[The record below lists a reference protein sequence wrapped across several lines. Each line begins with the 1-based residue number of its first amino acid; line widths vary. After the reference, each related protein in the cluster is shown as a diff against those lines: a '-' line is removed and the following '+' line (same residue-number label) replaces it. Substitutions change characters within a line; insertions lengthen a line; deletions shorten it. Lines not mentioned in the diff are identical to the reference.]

1 MFNLRQFLNCLVT
14 LVCLIWFNSVT
25 AKELTL
31 ATSMSIPPYIIEH
44 NDSGIQ
50 LKRVKKAFEL
60 ANHSIKKVIYTSNKR
75 AEILLYQKK
84 VDAII
89 NAPNNSKSMH
99 FSDPVIYYQNVAISL
114 ASSHLYLT
122 NISGLSN
129 VRVMAFQNA
138 KKYLGDE
145 YRQAVNQSPAY
156 DEAVNQ
162 QAQLEHLFL
171 KHTDVI
177 ILDRRIFGHFNKLF
191 ESSGRFPKPVTFH
204 PIFPK
209 SPRVLGFHDKTLR
222 NEFNEGLEA
231 LLITES
237 TLTTT
242 K

>member
-50 LKRVKKAFEL
+50 LERVKKAFEL

-89 NAPNNSKSMH
+89 NAPNNSQNMF
-99 FSDPVIYYQNVAISL
+99 FSDPVIFYQNTAISL
-114 ASSHLYLT
+114 SSTHIYLT
-122 NISGLSN
+122 DIAGLSD

-138 KKYLGDE
+138 RKYLGDE

-156 DEAVNQ
+156 DEAINQ

-177 ILDRRIFGHFNKLF
+177 ILDRRIFDHFNKLF
-191 ESSGRFPKPVTFH
+191 EASGRFPKPVTFH

-209 SPRVLGFHDKTLR
+209 SPRVLGFHNKALR
-222 NEFNEGLEA
+222 DDFNDGLKRLDEA
-231 LLITES
+231 LKRSEP
-237 TLTTT
+237 
-242 K
+242 

>member
-50 LKRVKKAFEL
+50 LERVKKAFEL

-75 AEILLYQKK
+75 AEILLYQTK

-114 ASSHLYLT
+114 TSNHLYLT

-138 KKYLGDE
+138 RKYLGDD
-145 YRQAVNQSPAY
+145 YRLAVNQSPAY
-156 DEAVNQ
+156 DEAINQ

-177 ILDRRIFGHFNKLF
+177 ILDRRIFDHFNKLF
-191 ESSGRFPKPVTFH
+191 EASGRFPKPVTFH

-209 SPRVLGFHDKTLR
+209 SPRVLGFHSKALR
-222 NEFNEGLEA
+222 DDFNDGLKRLDEA
-231 LLITES
+231 LKHSEP
-237 TLTTT
+237 
-242 K
+242 

>member
-50 LKRVKKAFEL
+50 LERVKKAFEL

-89 NAPNNSKSMH
+89 NAPNNSQNMF
-99 FSDPVIYYQNVAISL
+99 FSDPVIFYQNTAISL
-114 ASSHLYLT
+114 SSTHIYLT
-122 NISGLSN
+122 DIAGLSD

-138 KKYLGDE
+138 RKYLGDE

-156 DEAVNQ
+156 DEAINQ

-171 KHTDVI
+171 KNTDVI
-177 ILDRRIFGHFNKLF
+177 ILDRRIFDHFNKLF
-191 ESSGRFPKPVTFH
+191 EASCRFPKPVTFH

-209 SPRVLGFHDKTLR
+209 SPRVLGFHNKALR
-222 NEFNEGLEA
+222 DDFNDGLKRLDEA
-231 LLITES
+231 LKRSEP
-237 TLTTT
+237 
-242 K
+242 

>member
-50 LKRVKKAFEL
+50 LERVKKAFEL

-75 AEILLYQKK
+75 AEILLYQTK

-114 ASSHLYLT
+114 TSNHLYLT

-138 KKYLGDE
+138 RKYLGDD
-145 YRQAVNQSPAY
+145 YRLAVNQSPAY
-156 DEAVNQ
+156 DEAINQ

-177 ILDRRIFGHFNKLF
+177 ILDRRIFDHFNKLF
-191 ESSGRFPKPVTFH
+191 EASGRFPKPVTFH

-209 SPRVLGFHDKTLR
+209 SPRVLGFHSKALR
-222 NEFNEGLEA
+222 DDFNEGLKRLDEA
-231 LLITES
+231 LKHSEP
-237 TLTTT
+237 
-242 K
+242 